1 MGASFTIT
9 GGRELA
15 ARLNEL
21 GEDVRKKVIRSAV
34 TAAAQV
40 VKKRAKE
47 IAKTKG
53 IEDTGALIRNIAGK
67 VEKQRSPDYV
77 QINIGVRHGQI
88 KDEKKA
94 ARKQG
99 RAVKTVDDPW
109 YWWQHEFGNSKK
121 AARPFIRPA
130 FEESKEKALEV
141 MTERVRQRLA
151 KLQ

>member
-21 GEDVRKKVIRSAV
+21 GEDIRKKVIRSAV

-77 QINIGVRHGQI
+77 QINIGVRHG
-88 KDEKKA
+88 KPKKGA
-94 ARKQG
+94 KNQ
-99 RAVKTVDDPW
+99 DDPW